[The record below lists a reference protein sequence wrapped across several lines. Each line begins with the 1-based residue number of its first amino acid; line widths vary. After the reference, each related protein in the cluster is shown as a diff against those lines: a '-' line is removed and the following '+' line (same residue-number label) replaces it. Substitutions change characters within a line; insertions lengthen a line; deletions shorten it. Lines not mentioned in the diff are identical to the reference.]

1 MAKAKQPL
9 DTELSHLEPEARWR
23 EWLARI
29 EAVLFASAEP
39 VSLDVLARVVG
50 RSCNLELLI
59 AELQV
64 DLEKRP
70 YQLVRVAGKFGL
82 RTRPSYADAIH
93 TAFPTRE
100 LPALTRL
107 EQTVLLTIAYYQPI
121 TRDQVG
127 WILGHRVDGR
137 QIDRDLFGR
146 LRRLDLIANGPR
158 SPEPGAPILYI
169 TTPDFLDHFGLES
182 LDELPEREKL
192 EKAGL
197 LDKARLLSQRKAL
210 ASDPVEKAIIEYGAT
225 DDPLNA
231 D

>member
-1 MAKAKQPL
+1 MAKANQPL
-9 DTELSHLEPEARWR
+9 DTELLHLEPEARWR

-39 VSLDVLARVVG
+39 VSMDILARVVG

-59 AELQV
+59 AELQSN
-64 DLEKRP
+64 LERRP
-70 YQLVRVAGKFGL
+70 YQLMRVAGGFGL
-82 RTRPSYADAIH
+82 RTRPAYADVIH
-93 TAFPTRE
+93 AAFPASA

-107 EQTVLLTIAYYQPI
+107 EQTVLMTIAYYQPI

-127 WILGHRVDGR
+127 WILGHRIEGR
-137 QIDRDLFGR
+137 RIDRDLFSR

-169 TTPDFLDHFGLES
+169 TTPEFLDHFGLAS
-182 LDELPEREKL
+182 LEDLPEREKL
-192 EKAGL
+192 EQAGL

-210 ASDPVEKAIIEYGAT
+210 ASDPVEKAIVE
-225 DDPLNA
+225 
-231 D
+231 